1 MIKNSQEPSSRHDLF
16 RSLWQESLTQKP
28 ADDVDK
34 QWQHWLLTHLRSNGV
49 RRLRMLRIWQSVAAV
64 LVIAVGLL
72 AARLWMSPSYSID
85 LIQQYIPVAEM
96 RNLTLPD
103 GTRVQLNSKSTLIY
117 PERFT
122 GDERSVYLVGEANF
136 QVQPDAEHPFIVKS
150 DDFQVT
156 ALGTEFNIT
165 AYPEQAEVQAI
176 LLSGSVQVDFDA
188 MSQSR
193 RLQPS
198 EQICYHRGSHRY
210 HVEHPD
216 LDDVTAWQRGE
227 LVYSGLTVLEIIRR
241 LERRYDY
248 EFVYSLSSLK
258 DDRYSFRF
266 HKDAT
271 LQAVME
277 VITDVTG
284 YLTFDIRGKQCILR
298 KK

>member
-1 MIKNSQEPSSRHDLF
+1 MKKDSQESSSKHELF
-16 RSLWQESLTQKP
+16 RSLWQESLAQQP
-28 ADDVDK
+28 ADDVDQ
-34 QWQHWLLTHLRSNGV
+34 QWQHWLRMRIRSNGV
-49 RRLRMLRIWQSVAAV
+49 RSLRILRIWQSVAAV
-64 LVIAVGLL
+64 LLIAVGLL
-72 AARLWMSPSYSID
+72 AVRLRMSPVSSID

-96 RNLTLPD
+96 RHLTLPD

-136 QVQPDAEHPFIVKS
+136 QVKPDSEHPFIVKS

-156 ALGTEFNIT
+156 ALGTEFNVS
-165 AYPEQAEVQAI
+165 AYPEQTEIQTV

-188 MSQSR
+188 MSQSH

-198 EQICYHRGSHRY
+198 EQLCYHRGSHRY
-210 HVEHPD
+210 HVDRPD
-216 LDDVTAWQRGE
+216 LDDITAWQRGE
-227 LVYSGLTVLEIIRR
+227 LVYNSRTVLEIIQR
-241 LERRYDY
+241 LERRYNY

-266 HKDAT
+266 HKDAS

-277 VITDVTG
+277 ILTDVTG
-284 YLTFDIRGKQCILR
+284 YLTFEIRGKQCILR
-298 KK
+298 RR

>member
-1 MIKNSQEPSSRHDLF
+1 MKKDSQERLSRHELF
-16 RSLWQESLTQKP
+16 QSLWQESLAQKP

-34 QWQHWLLTHLRSNGV
+34 QWQHWLRKHLRPDGMRS
-49 RRLRMLRIWQSVAAV
+49 LRMLRMWQSVAAV

-72 AARLWMSPSYSID
+72 AARLWMRPSYSID

-96 RNLTLPD
+96 RNLILPD

-122 GDERSVYLVGEANF
+122 GDDRSVYLVGEANF
-136 QVQPDAEHPFIVKS
+136 RVKPDADHPFIVKS

-156 ALGTEFNIT
+156 ALGTEFNVT
-165 AYPEQAEVQAI
+165 AYPEQTEIQAV

-188 MSQSR
+188 MSQSL

-198 EQICYHRGSHRY
+198 QQICYHRGSHRY
-210 HVEHPD
+210 HVERPD

-227 LVYSGLTVLEIIRR
+227 LVYSSQTVLEIIRR

-284 YLTFDIRGKQCILR
+284 YLTFEIRGKQCILR
-298 KK
+298 RK